1 MTAKLLCANFRLS
14 FLKNNKTLERFL
26 MLKSSFKIQKLIFLC
41 FILIFSFS
49 TVSVF
54 GGETPSVPGTRVYF
68 INLIEGQK
76 IKSPYLVQL
85 GLTSE
90 MGIAPALADWPDTGH
105 HHLVIDSTI
114 TNMNKSISNKH
125 IHLHKGQT
133 EISLKLPAGKHTI
146 QLILGDYS
154 HIPHDP
160 PVMSEVIN
168 ITVE

>member
-1 MTAKLLCANFRLS
+1 MKKILKFIFIVQSL
-14 FLKNNKTLERFL
+14 FLY
-26 MLKSSFKIQKLIFLC
+26 
-41 FILIFSFS
+41 FSVS
-49 TVSVF
+49 TIF
-54 GGETPSVPGTRVYF
+54 GGETPSVPGARVYF
-68 INLIEGQK
+68 INIKDGQTL
-76 IKSPYLVQL
+76 KSPFLIQF

-133 EISLKLPAGKHTI
+133 EITLKLPTGKHTI
-146 QLILGDYS
+146 QIFFADYS

>member
-1 MTAKLLCANFRLS
+1 MS
-14 FLKNNKTLERFL
+14 
-26 MLKSSFKIQKLIFLC
+26 KSSFIIQKFIFLA
-41 FILIFSFS
+41 FSLFCCFS
-49 TVSVF
+49 TISVY
-54 GGETPSVPGTRVYF
+54 GGETPSVPGTKVYF

-85 GLTSE
+85 GLTSQ

-105 HHLVIDSTI
+105 HHLIIDSTI

-133 EISLKLPAGKHTI
+133 EITLKLPTGKHTI
-146 QLILGDYS
+146 QMVFADYS

-160 PVMSEVIN
+160 PIMSEVIN

>member
-1 MTAKLLCANFRLS
+1 MKKILKFTFIVQSL
-14 FLKNNKTLERFL
+14 FLYFPA
-26 MLKSSFKIQKLIFLC
+26 SI
-41 FILIFSFS
+41 
-49 TVSVF
+49 VY
-54 GGETPSVPGTRVYF
+54 GGETPSVPGARVYF
-68 INLIEGQK
+68 INIKDGQTL
-76 IKSPYLVQL
+76 KSPFLIQF

-133 EISLKLPAGKHTI
+133 EITLKLPTGKHTI
-146 QLILGDYS
+146 QIFFADYS

>member
-1 MTAKLLCANFRLS
+1 
-14 FLKNNKTLERFL
+14 
-26 MLKSSFKIQKLIFLC
+26 MLISSFKIQKLIFLC
-41 FILIFSFS
+41 VILVCSFS
-49 TVSVF
+49 AVSVY
-54 GGETPSVPGTRVYF
+54 GGETPSVPGTKVYF

-114 TNMNKSISNKH
+114 TNMNKSISNKNV
-125 IHLHKGQT
+125 HLHKGQS
-133 EISLKLPAGKHTI
+133 EILLKLPAGKHTI
-146 QLILGDYS
+146 QLFFGDYS

-160 PVMSEVIN
+160 PVMSEVLN

>member
-1 MTAKLLCANFRLS
+1 MLQFSYKLQ
-14 FLKNNKTLERFL
+14 
-26 MLKSSFKIQKLIFLC
+26 KSIFLSI
-41 FILIFSFS
+41 ILFCSFS
-49 TVSVF
+49 VVPVF
-54 GGETPSVPGTRVYF
+54 AGETPSVPGTKVYF

-105 HHLVIDSTI
+105 HHIIIDSTI
-114 TNMNKSISNKH
+114 TKMNKSISNKH
-125 IHLHKGQT
+125 VHLGKGQT
-133 EISLKLPAGKHTI
+133 EILLKLASGKHTI
-146 QLILGDYS
+146 QIFFGDYS

-160 PVMSEVIN
+160 PVMSEILN

>member
-1 MTAKLLCANFRLS
+1 MQQFSYKLQ
-14 FLKNNKTLERFL
+14 
-26 MLKSSFKIQKLIFLC
+26 KSIFLSI
-41 FILIFSFS
+41 ILFCSFS
-49 TVSVF
+49 VVPVF
-54 GGETPSVPGTRVYF
+54 AGETPSVPGTKVYF

-105 HHLVIDSTI
+105 HHIIIDSTI
-114 TNMNKSISNKH
+114 TKMNKSISNKH
-125 IHLHKGQT
+125 VHLHKGQT

-146 QLILGDYS
+146 QVFLGDYS

>member
-1 MTAKLLCANFRLS
+1 
-14 FLKNNKTLERFL
+14 
-26 MLKSSFKIQKLIFLC
+26 MLNSSFNIQNLFLLF
-41 FILIFSFS
+41 FITFFIPLS
-49 TVSVF
+49 TSVY
-54 GGETPSVPGTRVYF
+54 GGETPSVPGTKVYF

-105 HHLVIDSTI
+105 HHIIIDSTI

-125 IHLHKGQT
+125 VHLGKGQT
-133 EISLKLPAGKHTI
+133 EILLKLASGKHTI
-146 QLILGDYS
+146 QIFFGDYS

-160 PVMSEVIN
+160 PVMSEILN

>member
-1 MTAKLLCANFRLS
+1 MQKSVKKILKFIFIVQSL
-14 FLKNNKTLERFL
+14 FLY
-26 MLKSSFKIQKLIFLC
+26 
-41 FILIFSFS
+41 FSIS
-49 TVSVF
+49 TIF
-54 GGETPSVPGTRVYF
+54 GGETPSVPGARVYF
-68 INLIEGQK
+68 INIKDGQTL
-76 IKSPYLVQL
+76 KSPFLIQF

-133 EISLKLPAGKHTI
+133 EITLKLPTGKHTI
-146 QLILGDYS
+146 QLFFADYS

-160 PVMSEVIN
+160 PVMSEI
-168 ITVE
+168 ITVNVE

>member
-1 MTAKLLCANFRLS
+1 VKKILKFIFIVQSL
-14 FLKNNKTLERFL
+14 FLY
-26 MLKSSFKIQKLIFLC
+26 
-41 FILIFSFS
+41 FSVS
-49 TVSVF
+49 TIF
-54 GGETPSVPGTRVYF
+54 GGETPSVPGARVYF
-68 INLIEGQK
+68 INIKDGQTL
-76 IKSPYLVQL
+76 KSPFLIQF

-133 EISLKLPAGKHTI
+133 EITLKLPTGKHTI
-146 QLILGDYS
+146 QIFFADYS

-160 PVMSEVIN
+160 PVMSEVI
-168 ITVE
+168 TVNVE

>member
-1 MTAKLLCANFRLS
+1 
-14 FLKNNKTLERFL
+14 
-26 MLKSSFKIQKLIFLC
+26 MLKYSLNIHNLLLLC
-41 FILIFSFS
+41 FII
-49 TVSVF
+49 VSSSSSLPVY
-54 GGETPSVPGTRVYF
+54 GGETPSVPGTKVYF

-105 HHLVIDSTI
+105 HHIIIDSTI

-133 EISLKLPAGKHTI
+133 EVSLKLASGKHTI
-146 QLILGDYS
+146 QLLFGDYS

-160 PVMSEVIN
+160 PVMSEIIN